1 MRTTNI
7 TLVRAGRED
16 EHAARIGAGSS
27 GGEPERRGQSCRRP
41 GRVQPEQI
49 GTVGVAGGG
58 DRGGADRQQAQFG
71 SPVYMSHLRSWL
83 LDLTGIHGIKV
94 EEDGFRPQHQAAAY
108 RPAGEVTVL
117 VQSAAP
123 PFFSV
128 QAELLNRSSCEPTR
142 LATTTFS
149 SKTRGGSRPSVGLWL
164 PPRPIAVG
172 TGKVGRRQRL
182 SSIDEGDETMTS
194 VHRTD
199 LLVVPDRE
207 GRSRDVSKKK
217 VGTACT
223 QLLPRLACTQR
234 KK

>member
-1 MRTTNI
+1 
-7 TLVRAGRED
+7 
-16 EHAARIGAGSS
+16 
-27 GGEPERRGQSCRRP
+27 
-41 GRVQPEQI
+41 
-49 GTVGVAGGG
+49 
-58 DRGGADRQQAQFG
+58 
-71 SPVYMSHLRSWL
+71 VYMSHLRSWL